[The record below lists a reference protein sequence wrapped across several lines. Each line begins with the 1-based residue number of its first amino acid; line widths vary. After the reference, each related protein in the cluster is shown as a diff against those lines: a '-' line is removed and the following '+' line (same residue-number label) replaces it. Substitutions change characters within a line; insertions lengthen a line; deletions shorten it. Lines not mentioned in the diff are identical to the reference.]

1 MGRELSQKETKLS
14 NMIEDRFIK
23 DELEENRRKFYLL
36 KAKENELLLRLNDV
50 AIFNQIQELRKSQS
64 GNVTKKESSQKV
76 RMFVKQQLETGMISI
91 HAYRDKS
98 NRAWV
103 KAKPEDAARIEQEI
117 SYV

>member
-50 AIFNQIQELRKSQS
+50 AVFNQI
-64 GNVTKKESSQKV
+64 
-76 RMFVKQQLETGMISI
+76 
-91 HAYRDKS
+91 
-98 NRAWV
+98 
-103 KAKPEDAARIEQEI
+103 
-117 SYV
+117 